1 MKALLDVASQAQDG
15 GRRAALAMHAL
26 READRTW
33 ILRQLPPAQR
43 EQLERLLAE
52 LKALAIPA
60 SPALVQEMLA
70 AAPAAVKP
78 QARAPAA
85 QVDTWVSQLDAIAR
99 LEAAQVARLLQAEPA
114 GLIAQLLNV
123 QHWPWQDAVLEQL
136 GVVKRRRV
144 EEVLDALRR
153 RLRPK
158 APESLNRALVSA
170 LLARAQAE
178 APRPLLPETPVPMRG
193 SVQGWPR
200 RWRDAVARRIGSRV

>member
-1 MKALLDVASQAQDG
+1 MKALLDVATQAQDG

-26 READRTW
+26 RESDRAW

-43 EQLERLLAE
+43 EPLERLLAE

-70 AAPAAVKP
+70 AAPAAVKLP
-78 QARAPAA
+78 AGAAAAPPDASA
-85 QVDTWVSQLDAIAR
+85 SQLDALAR
-99 LEAAQVARLLQAEPA
+99 LEAAQVARLVQAEPA

-123 QHWPWQDAVLEQL
+123 QHWPWQDALLEQL

-144 EEVLDALRR
+144 EEVLDTLRR

-158 APESLNRALVSA
+158 APEALNRTLVTA

-178 APRPLLPETPVPMRG
+178 APRPVPPEAPIATRTA
-193 SVQGWPR
+193 VQAWPR

>member
-26 READRTW
+26 READRSW
-33 ILRQLPPAQR
+33 ILGQLPPAQR
-43 EQLERLLAE
+43 EQLEGLLAE

-70 AAPAAVKP
+70 AAPADVKP

-99 LEAAQVARLLQAEPA
+99 LEAALVAR
-114 GLIAQLLNV
+114 LLNV
-123 QHWPWQDAVLEQL
+123 QHWPWQEALLEQL
-136 GVVKRRRV
+136 GVVKRRRI
-144 EEVLDALRR
+144 EEVLDTLRR

-158 APESLNRALVSA
+158 APEALNRALVSA
-170 LLARAQAE
+170 LLSRARAE
-178 APRPLLPETPVPMRG
+178 APQPVLPDAPAGARVPV
-193 SVQGWPR
+193 QAWPH
-200 RWRDAVARRIGSRV
+200 RWRDAVARRLGSRV